1 MISDFLAELNE
12 FFELL
17 RPVICIQIICDQQV
31 IDIISIIFPDIRTEA
46 KVAAVAAFAVAA
58 SRLQSNTSFIRCR
71 KEAIIQNKISVL
83 GRTMLHYWAYYSS

>member
-31 IDIISIIFPDIRTEA
+31 IDIKSIIFPDIRTEA

-58 SRLQSNTSFIRCR
+58 SRLQSNTSLTVGG
-71 KEAIIQNKISVL
+71 EEQ
-83 GRTMLHYWAYYSS
+83 